1 MHGVSLHGVCAKLE
15 AMLLAY
21 SVTCMAAE
29 LNLHKYFVK
38 PDGGTREACHE
49 LNLSSTLNTPLVCS
63 VTCIIPRPAISVNII
78 I

>member
-1 MHGVSLHGVCAKLE
+1 MHPFVQRLLMHTACMGVSLHGVCAKLE

-38 PDGGTREACHE
+38 PEVVLERHAMSLICLLH
-49 LNLSSTLNTPLVCS
+49 
-63 VTCIIPRPAISVNII
+63 
-78 I
+78 